1 MSSPVK
7 VKAAIPKNESLSRI
21 YRARF
26 LILLLSP
33 ALIYYLLFEYLPMFG
48 LVVAFKDYNVFRGL
62 WESEWVGLKY
72 FNIFFSN
79 PDFWPLLRNTFLLGF
94 YSLIWGFPAPIVL
107 ALLLNELRNSVF
119 KRVVQTVSYLP
130 HFLSNVVIASLIV
143 MMLSPT
149 TGLVNKM
156 LGVFHIEPIYFLSI
170 PEYFRTIYVASGIW
184 QGLGWGAIIYLAA
197 LTTIDPHLYES
208 ADLDG
213 AGRWR
218 KMWSISLPG
227 IVPVI
232 IVLLIL
238 NIGSLF
244 GIGFEK
250 VLLLYTPMT
259 YSTADILST
268 YTYRTGLLKGNFSYA
283 TAIGLF
289 NGITSFILIYCSN
302 YLARKLKE
310 TSLW

>member
-1 MSSPVK
+1 MPAPDN
-7 VKAAIPKNESLSRI
+7 VKAIAPSGWSRI
-21 YRARF
+21 SRARY

-33 ALIYYLLFEYLPMFG
+33 ALLYYSLFEYLPMFG
-48 LVVAFKDYNVFRGL
+48 VVVAFKDYNVFRGL
-62 WESEWVGLKY
+62 WQSEWVGFKY
-72 FNIFFSN
+72 FAIFFRN

-107 ALLLNELRNSVF
+107 ALLLNELRNSLF
-119 KRVVQTVSYLP
+119 KRIVQTVSYLP
-130 HFLSNVVIASLIV
+130 HFLSNVVIASMIV

-156 LGVFHIEPIYFLSI
+156 LGALRIEPIYFLSI
-170 PEYFRTIYVASGIW
+170 PEYFRTIYVSSGIW

-208 ADLDG
+208 ADIDG

-227 IVPVI
+227 LVPVI
-232 IVLLIL
+232 VVLLIL
-238 NIGSLF
+238 NIGSLL
-244 GIGFEK
+244 GVGFEK

-268 YTYRTGLLKGNFSYA
+268 YTYRTGLQRGNFSYA

-289 NGITSFILIYCSN
+289 NGVTSFILIYCSN